1 MEYQIWNILKYSL
14 YIGRIFY
21 IMVFHNWYIA
31 RHVRSMQIQSRLGHA
46 VLSNPRS
53 GSGYGFAWLTY
64 RSQYYPKQCHRLFD
78 RLNRWLRQERF
89 HIIPR
94 VPRLGRVRDGW
105 SGTIGPLLL
114 SWDNCPEMVF
124 RNEDASRESR
134 FPKSIVYRAGQSSSF
149 RKPSTELSKIKN

>member
-21 IMVFHNWYIA
+21 IMVFHNWYIV

-53 GSGYGFAWLTY
+53 GSGYGFAGLTY
-64 RSQYYPKQCHRLFD
+64 RSQYNPKQCHRLFD

-89 HIIPR
+89 HMIPR
-94 VPRLGRVRDGW
+94 EPHLGRVPDGW
-105 SGTIGPLLL
+105 SVTIGPLFL

-124 RNEDASRESR
+124 GMKTLLEKVAFQN
-134 FPKSIVYRAGQSSSF
+134 QSCTEQANRLHSENHPPSSA
-149 RKPSTELSKIKN
+149 R